1 LQIDETRI
9 RAIVEEVVREFS
21 QRERLIPQADAPPVE
36 DKQIGPGIFPTVDA
50 AVEAAVVAQ
59 GHLMKLTLEKRKE
72 IIQAIRTTG
81 IQYAEDFSR
90 RAREETGMGR
100 VEDKIRKHLI
110 VATLTPG
117 VEDLVSVAW
126 SGDHGLT
133 VVEMAPYGVICVVT
147 PSTHP
152 VPTILNNAI
161 SIIAAGNSAVFNP
174 HPGAKQVSLYGIR
187 RINEG
192 IVAAGGPPNLLTVVE
207 NPTIETAQA
216 LMKHPRV
223 DVLLVT
229 GGSGVVRAAMN
240 SGKKAIVA
248 GPGNP
253 PVVVDE
259 TANIEKAARDIID
272 GASFDNN
279 ILCIGEK
286 EVFVVESVADHLK
299 ACMKNYSACEL
310 TPTQIEQ
317 LTKVAFRDQNGELV
331 VNKELIGKDAYV
343 LAERIG
349 LSISRTIR
357 MLIGETTAD
366 HPFVQ
371 HEQMMPFLPIIRV
384 PNVQAAIDLA
394 IQAEH
399 GYGHT
404 AVIHSRNVETMTI
417 FGRRSNVSLYI
428 KNGPSYAGL
437 GVGGE
442 GFTSFSIAGPTGE
455 GATSARTFTRQRR
468 CTMVDYLRIV

>member
-1 LQIDETRI
+1 MQIDEARI

-21 QRERLIPQADAPPVE
+21 QRERLSPQSAPLLLE
-36 DKQIGPGIFPTVDA
+36 DRQAGSGIFPTVDD
-50 AVEAAVVAQ
+50 AVEAAEIAQ
-59 GHLMKLTLEKRKE
+59 EQLMKLTLEKRKE

-81 IQYAEDFSR
+81 VEYAEDFSQ

-110 VATLTPG
+110 AATLTPG
-117 VEDLVSVAW
+117 VEDLASVAW

-133 VVEMAPYGVICVVT
+133 VVEMAPYGVICAVT

-161 SIIAAGNSAVFNP
+161 SIIAAGNSVVFNP
-174 HPGAKQVSLYGIR
+174 HPGAKRVSLYGIQ

-192 IVAAGGPPNLLTVVE
+192 IIAAGGPPNLLTVVE

-216 LMKHPRV
+216 LMKHPKV

-229 GGSGVVRAAMN
+229 GGPGVARAAMN

-259 TANIEKAARDIID
+259 TADIEKAARDTID

-299 ACMKNYSACEL
+299 TCMKNYSACEL
-310 TPTQIEQ
+310 TPEQIEQ
-317 LTKVAFRDQNGELV
+317 LTKVAFKEQNGELV
-331 VNKELIGKDAYV
+331 VNKELVGKDACI
-343 LAERIG
+343 LAEKIG
-349 LSISRTIR
+349 LSISQTTR

-371 HEQMMPFLPIIRV
+371 HEQMMSFLPVVRV
-384 PNVQAAIDLA
+384 PDVQTAIDLA

-417 FGRRSNVSLYI
+417 MGKRSNVSLYI

-468 CTMVDYLRIV
+468 CTMVDYLR